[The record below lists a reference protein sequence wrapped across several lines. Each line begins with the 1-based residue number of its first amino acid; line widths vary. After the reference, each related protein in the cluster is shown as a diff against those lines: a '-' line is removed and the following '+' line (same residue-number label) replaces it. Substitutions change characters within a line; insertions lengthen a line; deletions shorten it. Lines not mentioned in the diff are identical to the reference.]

1 MSGAGQYECGHTVWP
16 RKLRDVWGSV
26 VIEKLS
32 TSELVALVVGGLT
45 ILATGIGAGIA
56 LQARATGGEGDIA
69 VTETVTETVTE
80 IVTEVRTEAAPSA
93 SEPVGSESVE
103 VIEPEP
109 AAIFRQTNGEPVTFA
124 KNYGIDLD
132 SQAPNWD
139 VGELGTDLQLYQH
152 SSGLNLFVAS
162 NTVALMDKEPS
173 YEDCA
178 NETVLR
184 DSLEPEHIAVGRR
197 FCAQSSDGR
206 WASVTIV
213 GLDRGRER
221 ISLDIV
227 VWTLGDS

>member
-1 MSGAGQYECGHTVWP
+1 M
-16 RKLRDVWGSV
+16 WGSV

-45 ILATGIGAGIA
+45 ILAAGVGAGVA
-56 LQARATGGEGDIA
+56 LQDRATGARDMVVSE
-69 VTETVTETVTE
+69 VTETVTEM
-80 IVTEVRTEAAPSA
+80 VTEVRTEAARHA
-93 SEPVGSESVE
+93 SEPMGSESVE

-109 AAIFRQTNGEPVTFA
+109 AAVFRQTSGEPVTFA

-132 SQAPNWD
+132 SQAPNWG
-139 VGELGTDLQLYQH
+139 VGELGTDLRLYQH

-162 NTVALMDKEPS
+162 NTVALMDKQPS

-184 DSLEPEHIAVGRR
+184 DSLDPEHVATGRR

-206 WASVTIV
+206 WASITIV